1 MPLFTFKRKERNP
14 IVADNQLTKGLR
26 LMVYERR
33 DNLSPEPD
41 DVLLLGRDRVCG
53 PKKRHPQP

>member
-26 LMVYERR
+26 LMYYERR
-33 DNLSPEPD
+33 NNFSPEPD
-41 DVLLLGRDRVCG
+41 DVLLLGRDSVCRT
-53 PKKRHPQP
+53 KKRHPQP